1 MGRFP
6 ELTPVRSQVIE
17 LRLATLEAGDREGD
31 VTSTWNQ
38 LACMSVDWSKS
49 WELVTIPAVT
59 PTFSSPS
66 HPAASPEVPRDT
78 SSSHMPL
85 GSHVIHPRAP
95 LSRPM
100 PRNPVSHPRWV

>member
-31 VTSTWNQ
+31 CHQHLEPAYLVC
-38 LACMSVDWSKS
+38 AVDWSKS

-66 HPAASPEVPRDT
+66 HPAAS
-78 SSSHMPL
+78 L
-85 GSHVIHPRAP
+85 KSHVTT
-95 LSRPM
+95 S
-100 PRNPVSHPRWV
+100 PVTCPSDRT